1 MSKLVVTNHLTLD
14 GVMQSPASPDE
25 DTRDGFAGGGWA
37 APRAAADSDEV
48 MGRVIGEDMAR
59 GGSLLLGRRTYEHFY
74 GFWPHQTDNPF
85 TEVLNESQKYVAS
98 RTLEEPLPWE
108 NSTLLGGDVAD
119 AVTRLKEQP
128 GNNIVVLGSG
138 DLLQTLMR
146 HQLVDEYLLMIH
158 PVVLGSGRR
167 MFPDGTAFTNLRLL
181 ESLPTGTGVVIARYE
196 RA

>member
-14 GVMQSPASPDE
+14 GVMQSPAAADE
-25 DTRDGFAGGGWA
+25 DTRDGFSLGGWA
-37 APRAAADSDEV
+37 APNSDEV
-48 MGRVIGEDMAR
+48 MGRVIGEDMAH
-59 GGSLLLGRRTYEHFY
+59 GGSLLLGRHTYEHFY

-85 TEVLNESQKYVAS
+85 TEVLNSTQKYVAS

-108 NSTLLGGDVAD
+108 NSTLLAGDVAD
-119 AVTRLKEQP
+119 AVQRLKEQP
-128 GNNIVVLGSG
+128 GKNIVVLGSG

-167 MFPDGTAFTNLRLL
+167 LFPDGTTFTDLRLV
-181 ESLPTGTGVVIARYE
+181 ESVPTTTGVVIARYQ